1 VSVRTRVVLLGAGHT
16 HLHVLD
22 RAEHLRAA
30 GIDVTVVAPARF
42 DYSGVATAIATGAL
56 PPDAGRID
64 VARLATRRGATHRSQ
79 LATRVDPGRRRVLLA
94 DGSEV
99 GYDLLSVNVGSVTA
113 VPGIEVADE
122 VLQVKPLERLQQLG
136 TRIAGADGA
145 RPVRV
150 SVVGSGPT
158 GLELAGRL
166 VATYGERVRVTVFER
181 AGVPG
186 PDLPRGGRRRVLRE
200 LRRRGVELRTGVTVR
215 ALTADHV
222 VDDGDG
228 TLAHDVAVVATGL
241 RASPA
246 VERFGLGDARGIPVR
261 ATLQHRE
268 HDDVYAVG
276 DCAWFTPRP
285 LAKLGVY
292 GVRQGPVLVESLLA
306 VHRGRPLPT
315 YGPQRRSLRIIDLG
329 GGVALATRGRW
340 WWYGRS
346 PLALKRAIDGRW
358 LARYR

>member
-1 VSVRTRVVLLGAGHT
+1 VTPRTDVVLLGAGHT

-22 RAEHLRAA
+22 RAAQLRAE
-30 GIDVTVVAPARF
+30 GIHVTVVAPSRF

-56 PPDAGRID
+56 PPDAGRVD
-64 VARLATRRGATHRSQ
+64 VARLASLRGAAHRCQ
-79 LATRVDPGRRRVLLA
+79 LAARVDTDRRRVSLE

-99 GYDLLSVNVGSVTA
+99 AYDLLSVNVGSVTSL
-113 VPGIEVADE
+113 PGIEVADE
-122 VLQVKPLERLQQLG
+122 VLRVKPLGRLHELG
-136 TRIAGADGA
+136 TRIAGADVA

-150 SVVGSGPT
+150 SIVGSGPT
-158 GLELAGRL
+158 GLELAGSL
-166 VATYGERVRVTVFER
+166 ALTYGERVQITVFER
-181 AGVPG
+181 AEVPG

-200 LRRRGVELRTGVTVR
+200 LRRRGVELRAGVSVR

-222 VDDGDG
+222 EDEEDATVP
-228 TLAHDVAVVATGL
+228 HDVAVVATGL
-241 RASPA
+241 RAAPA

-268 HDDVYAVG
+268 HDEVYAVG

-292 GVRQGPVLVESLLA
+292 GVRQGPVLVASLLA
-306 VHRGRPLPT
+306 AHRGRPLPT
-315 YGPQRRSLRIIDLG
+315 YDPQRRSLRIIDIG

-346 PLALKRAIDGRW
+346 SLALKRAIDGRW